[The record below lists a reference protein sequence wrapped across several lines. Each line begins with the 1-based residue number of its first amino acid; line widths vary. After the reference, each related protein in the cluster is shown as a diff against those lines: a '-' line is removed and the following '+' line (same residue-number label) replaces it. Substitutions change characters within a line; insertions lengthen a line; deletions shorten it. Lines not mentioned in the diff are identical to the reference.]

1 MISECT
7 QSSGAWTRDNDPDAA
22 WREDF
27 LRLLAR
33 LDLEPAKAIALVEAG
48 TGQPFETCSPS
59 QLVPLLRELLDL
71 VRSHASP
78 VDARQKCHV

>member
-1 MISECT
+1 MISERT
-7 QSSGAWTRDNDPDAA
+7 QSSGAWTRNTDPDAA

-71 VRSHASP
+71 VRSHASL